1 MGLEL
6 RYREYSLDGIYSS
19 HPGEVS
25 IDTHFAAG
33 FLVLFP
39 SALTVAS
46 RPAFALVVKASLP
59 RVVCISRR

>member
-1 MGLEL
+1 MDLEL
-6 RYREYSLDGIYSS
+6 RYCEYSLDGVYSF

-25 IDTHFAAG
+25 IETHFAAG
-33 FLVLFP
+33 VLGLFP

-59 RVVCISRR
+59 RIVCISRR